1 MWCCSNNELEA
12 EQVTESSHSNSTDII
27 STSLIRNSFET
38 VNLSQDNVV
47 LRKKE
52 VEFKKEIMNYLA
64 NAKDLLRKSEKKSI
78 IFKEI

>member
-52 VEFKKEIMNYLA
+52 VEFKERNNELPGK
-64 NAKDLLRKSEKKSI
+64 RQRFVKKKWKKI
-78 IFKEI
+78 DYF